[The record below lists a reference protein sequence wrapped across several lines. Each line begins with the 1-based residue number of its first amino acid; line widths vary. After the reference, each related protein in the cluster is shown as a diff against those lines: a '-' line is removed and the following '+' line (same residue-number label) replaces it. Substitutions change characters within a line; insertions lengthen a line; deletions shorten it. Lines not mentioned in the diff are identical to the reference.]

1 MSHPSVSPPP
11 PGTKYRPLFDYLA
24 RQPSQDVVLSVRALE
39 SLIKRLLPKAAEQP
53 DWWGLDVQARG
64 SASASWRSAGY
75 EATLEADRDTIRF
88 RRSAPPAP
96 RLSEARAQTPPPGSA
111 PASLDI

>member
-1 MSHPSVSPPP
+1 MSQPPVSPPL

-24 RQPSQDVVLSVRALE
+24 RQSAQDVVLSVRALE

-53 DWWGLDVQARG
+53 HWWGLDTQARG

-88 RRSAPPAP
+88 RRSAPH
-96 RLSEARAQTPPPGSA
+96 PPGLCNARSRTA
-111 PASLDI
+111 VKPARIDL